1 VKTGGPHSEDG
12 SKPTDAENNVVR
24 FPRDWIGPR
33 KDLVPF
39 GPAADPPTQTAST
52 FTAPP
57 SADDFWGEDSAAVQD
72 ALQAPHAGVL
82 DGGAS
87 EVHPVEQVDGPH
99 RGDRAARPHR
109 APRFPRRVSRSAPR
123 APVAQTASAWRRR
136 VRLALGLFTVAAG
149 VGLLLGHLLIDK
161 SGRRVPTVATAR
173 SPGNP
178 LEFGSLRRWI
188 GGAVPHASRE
198 IAARIRV
205 PPRRSVRR
213 EPARRSHKT
222 HKASHGAGAPTTSF
236 VASSRGSTTGSA
248 STATSNG
255 GTTASAASAPATSG
269 SAGETVRSSSVT
281 NDSGGS
287 SGGGSSGGG
296 SSGGGSSGGGSSG
309 GGSSGGG
316 SSGGGSSGGGSSG
329 GGSSGGG
336 GQPSGP
342 VGPGAPFGPGKLG

>member
-1 VKTGGPHSEDG
+1 MQTGGPHSGDG
-12 SKPTDAENNVVR
+12 REPTEAESNVVR

-39 GPAADPPTQTAST
+39 GPAADAPTQAATT

-72 ALQAPHAGVL
+72 ALQAPGANVL

-87 EVHPVEQVDGPH
+87 EVEPVEQTGGSH
-99 RGDRAARPHR
+99 RRPVARPHR
-109 APRFPRRVSRSAPR
+109 APRFPRRVSRAVSKAPT
-123 APVAQTASAWRRR
+123 AQSASARRRR
-136 VRLALGLFTVAAG
+136 VRVALGLITAAAG

-161 SGRRVPTVATAR
+161 SGHRVPTLATAE
-173 SPGNP
+173 SPGHP

-188 GGAVPHASRE
+188 GSAVPHASRE

-213 EPARRSHKT
+213 APARRTHKT
-222 HKASHGAGAPTTSF
+222 HKASHGAGAPTTSY
-236 VASSRGSTTGSA
+236 VASNGASTTRARSSA
-248 STATSNG
+248 TGNG
-255 GTTASAASAPATSG
+255 GTTASAASAPATNG
-269 SAGETVRSSSVT
+269 SAAEPVQSSSAT

-287 SGGGSSGGG
+287 GGGGSSGGG
-296 SSGGGSSGGGSSG
+296 SSSGGSSGGG
-309 GGSSGGG
+309 
-316 SSGGGSSGGGSSG
+316 
-329 GGSSGGG
+329 GGG